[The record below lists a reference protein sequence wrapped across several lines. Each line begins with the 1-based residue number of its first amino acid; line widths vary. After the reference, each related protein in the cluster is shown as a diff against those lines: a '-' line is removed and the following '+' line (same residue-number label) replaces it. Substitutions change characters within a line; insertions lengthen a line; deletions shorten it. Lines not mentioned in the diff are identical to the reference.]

1 MKELFNVVNPFNGE
15 IVGLAPIFPYD
26 KIDDLI
32 DKSFDYTPPYGGKG
46 RGRLL
51 LEIAAALKTCK
62 NEIASLMSNE
72 SGISLSQTL
81 NEVERSIV
89 VLKEASATAN
99 KIDEIDLSSNY
110 KSIFQHTAELKVI
123 SEPLDL
129 VFAITPFNLPLHQVV
144 GKIAPAIAAGTSII
158 VKPSEK
164 TPLTAL
170 KFGNLLKQLGIS
182 ESFVKIITTNDPP
195 RLVDKIISDKRV
207 QLISYT
213 GSVEIGKL
221 LAKQIPNKGNELC
234 KFSAELGGNS
244 VLVVMDDADLKKA
257 AEICLEGAFGN
268 SGQRCTAIKRILV
281 INSVV
286 EEFKKELL
294 VLTKK
299 LSYGDPMDINNK
311 LGTLIDE
318 NAAINVERRVN
329 DAIDCGA
336 ELIFGN
342 IREGAIFSPTILDR
356 VNPISELVVKETFG
370 PVAPIIR
377 INDIEEA
384 IKITNSVNFKLAGAI
399 MTSKKDLAI
408 YMANNIKVGQFN
420 WNNSPAYRTEVA
432 PFGGFNDS
440 GNYYKEGVV
449 SAANE
454 MRRIRTFYTH

>member
-1 MKELFNVVNPFNGE
+1 MKLLESPF
-15 IVGLAPIFPYD
+15 PFD

-32 DKSFDYTPPYGGKG
+32 NKSFDYKPPYDGKG

-221 LAKQIPNKGNELC
+221 LSKANTKQ
-234 KFSAELGGNS
+234 
-244 VLVVMDDADLKKA
+244 
-257 AEICLEGAFGN
+257 
-268 SGQRCTAIKRILV
+268 GQ
-281 INSVV
+281 
-286 EEFKKELL
+286 
-294 VLTKK
+294 
-299 LSYGDPMDINNK
+299 
-311 LGTLIDE
+311 
-318 NAAINVERRVN
+318 
-329 DAIDCGA
+329 
-336 ELIFGN
+336 
-342 IREGAIFSPTILDR
+342 
-356 VNPISELVVKETFG
+356 
-370 PVAPIIR
+370 
-377 INDIEEA
+377 
-384 IKITNSVNFKLAGAI
+384 
-399 MTSKKDLAI
+399 
-408 YMANNIKVGQFN
+408 
-420 WNNSPAYRTEVA
+420 
-432 PFGGFNDS
+432 
-440 GNYYKEGVV
+440 
-449 SAANE
+449 
-454 MRRIRTFYTH
+454 